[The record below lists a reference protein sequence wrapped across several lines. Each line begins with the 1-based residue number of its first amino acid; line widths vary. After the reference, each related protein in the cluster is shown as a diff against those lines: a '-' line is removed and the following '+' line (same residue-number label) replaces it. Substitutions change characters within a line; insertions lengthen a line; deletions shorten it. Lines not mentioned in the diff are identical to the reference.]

1 MWVDEALAQAR
12 ASFLTRTEAT
22 LQGLPS
28 GPAATIVTL
37 REMRRLARES
47 VRAANQAVREQALSL
62 VADLPERRW
71 AQEIARLHA
80 FVRDRIRYVRDPA
93 GIELVATPEKT
104 LEYGQG
110 DCDDKCT
117 LLAALL
123 ESLCHPAKFVALG
136 FANQPFSHV
145 IVETRLGPR
154 WLPLETIHVGGEPK
168 PAGWSPPHPTSRYEL
183 KV

>member
-1 MWVDEALAQAR
+1 MWIDEVR
-12 ASFLTRTEAT
+12 GSPRTSSFTNTHAT
-22 LQGLPS
+22 LQGLPQ
-28 GPAATIVTL
+28 GPAATVATL
-37 REMRRLARES
+37 REMRRLAREAI
-47 VRAANQAVREQALSL
+47 RAGDQKVRECALRL

-71 AQEIARLHA
+71 GQQVARLHGY
-80 FVRDRIRYVRDPA
+80 VRDAIRYVRDPVDL
-93 GIELVATPEKT
+93 ELVATPAKT

-123 ESLCHPAKFVALG
+123 ESIGHPAKFVALG
-136 FANQPFSHV
+136 FAGQPFSHV

-154 WLPLETIHVGGEPK
+154 WLPLETIHVNGEAK
-168 PAGWSPPHPTSRYEL
+168 PSGWSPPNPTSRYEL